1 MKKKGIIALLA
12 AALVSLTVVSAG
24 SAKKADVSIAGAG
37 SSLVNPLVQ
46 AWIPALGT
54 AFGYDVT
61 YASVGSGTGIADIS
75 AGTVDFGASDAP
87 LNPTQAAGC
96 SGCIEIP
103 WGLSATT
110 LSYNIPGL
118 TKQLRLD
125 ANTIAGI
132 FLGTITNWNDPT
144 IAALN
149 PGVTLPNLAI
159 TPVHRSDGSGDTYAF
174 TNYLSDVSPTFA
186 SQVGNATTVTWPGG
200 IGSSGNAGVAGT
212 IASTQG
218 AIGYISAA
226 YLIPNHLKCAAIKNA
241 AGGFATPGLKGIEAA
256 ALAFKTPTSSANG
269 VEMHIVDPPASAGK
283 LAYPI
288 STYTYIIVP
297 KTSSKGAELRKM
309 IFWAL
314 TVGGPKYGPKL
325 IFAKIPTPVLVLAE
339 KALKLINNTT

>member
-1 MKKKGIIALLA
+1 MKKKGSIALLA
-12 AALVSLTVVSAG
+12 AALLSLVAVSAG
-24 SAKKADVSIAGAG
+24 SAQKASKTDVSIAGAG
-37 SSLVNPLVQ
+37 STLVAPLVD

-54 AFGYDVT
+54 AFGDDVT
-61 YASVGSGTGIADIS
+61 YAAVGSGTGIADIS

-87 LNPTQAAGC
+87 MNATQAAGC

-103 WGLSATT
+103 WALSATT

-118 TKQLRLD
+118 TKQLHLD

-132 FLGTITNWNDPT
+132 FLGTLTNWDDPT

-186 SQVGNATTVTWPGG
+186 SQVGSATTVTWPGG

-241 AGGFATPGLKGIEAA
+241 AGGFATPGLKDIQADAA
-256 ALAFKTPTSSANG
+256 AFPNPTSTTNG
-269 VEMHIVDPPASAGK
+269 VEMHIVNPPKSATG
-283 LAYPI
+283 AYPI
-288 STYTYIIVP
+288 STYTYVIIP
-297 KTSSKGAELRKM
+297 AKTGNAYPLKKF

-314 TVGGPKYGPKL
+314 TKGQPYGVKL
-325 IFAKIPTPVLVLAE
+325 RYVPIPPQVLVASE
-339 KALKLINNTT
+339 KILNKIQS